1 MLKAKIKDFMGCAS
15 AEIDANKIALV
26 LGHNGQ
32 GKTSSLLPIASALRG
47 GTPLGL
53 QKTKAGMLV
62 KIGSGSASIILE
74 NDTSKVSVSWPKCER
89 RSEGSDAPEGSD
101 IAVGAVKFPLM
112 SDKEKVELL
121 RGILK
126 CDPSKDDLCDALAE
140 AGIGLKVRQI
150 IWHNIET
157 EGWDASLDRAKEKG
171 RSLKSQWALIAGEAY
186 GEKKGA
192 NWYPTGWE
200 NDLEGASAETLEAE
214 VSTSRAEL
222 EFKIANQAVGED
234 ELLRLREQAE
244 TLDSCREGFENSEKE
259 VKLAETAL
267 KETNAERKKLPELPK
282 YDLVCPHCGK
292 PVAYQFGKLETV
304 NQTLSLEDR
313 EALEQKILDADN
325 AISKATRELSA
336 AQHNRSISQEN
347 KKNAELAASKYNEKK
362 DLNISCE
369 EVDKSRNDVRKSE
382 ARLSAFNKYNE
393 ALRVHNGISENQV
406 IINVL
411 EPDGIRR
418 LALEKGLSDFNTEL
432 EGLCHVA
439 CWGSVSIDGDMS
451 INYNG
456 RPYVLCSESEK
467 FRAVVTLQIAIASYD
482 GSHAVVIDAA
492 DILDNKG
499 RTGLLKLLSK
509 QSYYSFVGMMVAKY
523 DAVPDLKKLGIGKKY
538 WVEAGQCEEVY
549 NG

>member
-1 MLKAKIKDFMGCAS
+1 MLKVKIKDFMGCAS
-15 AEIDANKIALV
+15 AEIEANKIALL

-32 GKTSSLLPIASALRG
+32 GKTSALLPIASALRG
-47 GTPLGL
+47 STPLGL

-62 KIGSGSASIILE
+62 KIGSGSASIVLE
-74 NDTSKVSVSWPKCER
+74 NETSKVSVSWPKCER
-89 RSEGSDAPEGSD
+89 RSEGADAPEGSD
-101 IAVGAVKFPLM
+101 IAIGSVKFPLLN
-112 SDKEKVELL
+112 DKEKVELL

-126 CDPSKDDLCDALAE
+126 CEPTRDNLCDTLAE

-150 IWHNIET
+150 IWHNVET

-234 ELLRLREQAE
+234 ELLRLKEQAV
-244 TLDSCREGFENSEKE
+244 TLDACIESLDNTEKE
-259 VKLAETAL
+259 VKLAEAAI
-267 KETNAERKKLPELPK
+267 KEANTERKKLPDLPK
-282 YDLVCPHCGK
+282 YDLVCPHCGN

-304 NQTLSLEDR
+304 NQTLSSEDR

-325 AISKATRELSA
+325 AISKATRELSKL
-336 AQHNRSISQEN
+336 QHNRSLDQEN
-347 KKNAELAASKYNEKK
+347 KKNAELAASKYNNKK

-369 EVDKSRNDVRKSE
+369 EVDKSRNDVRKAE

-393 ALRVHNGISENQV
+393 AFRVHNGIVENQA

-418 LALEKGLSDFNTEL
+418 QALEQGLDNFNDEL
-432 EGLCHVA
+432 ESLCRIA
-439 CWGSVSIDGDMS
+439 GWNSVSIDGDMS
-451 INYNG
+451 VNYSG

-467 FRAVVTLQIAIASYD
+467 FRAVVTLQVAIASYD

-499 RTGLLKLLSK
+499 RSGFLKLLSK
-509 QSYYSFVGMMVAKY
+509 QDYCSFVGMMVAKH
-523 DAVPDLKKLGIGKKY
+523 DAVPDLNKLGIGKKY
-538 WVEAGQCEEVY
+538 WVESGKCEEVY